1 MEKMPT
7 FSWTFDRRGTLATT
21 GVASVEM
28 RVTYM
33 RKSKVMA
40 TGVRLGRG
48 EWRDGRVVKRGDAVA
63 LNRVLERMRGD
74 VLRVLDE
81 MMEEGMVDIMAI
93 PDRMARMKGDGRT
106 FLGWCRERAE
116 VRKYGRA
123 EDSKERYDRFLRWF
137 TAWGGI
143 RYFSDVTDRG
153 VLAMDAAL
161 KEKGM
166 TDYSKWNNYHR
177 FLNSFILDAMAA
189 GLLRRNPYKWV
200 NIRKDKESHGLH
212 KYLTLEELRRIEE
225 AQMGT
230 DCLERVRDL
239 FVFQCYTCL
248 AYHDLA
254 SFDAGRLVDV
264 GGGRCRIVGSV
275 GRLGRSTPS
284 CCCVPPWPCWRS
296 MGGGCLCSLT

>member
-1 MEKMPT
+1 MDKLPS
-7 FSWTFDRRGTLATT
+7 FSWCFDRRGTLATT

-28 RVTYM
+28 RVSYM
-33 RKSKVMA
+33 RRCKVMA

-93 PDRMARMKGDGRT
+93 PDRMARMKGEGRT
-106 FLGWCRERAE
+106 FLEWCRERAE

-123 EDSKERYDRFLRWF
+123 ADSQERYDRFLRWF
-137 TAWGGI
+137 SAWGGI
-143 RYFSDVTDRG
+143 RYFSDVTDHG

-212 KYLTLEELRRIEE
+212 KYLTLEELDGWRRRGWGLR
-225 AQMGT
+225 AWSGCGT
-230 DCLERVRDL
+230 SSCSSATPVWLIMIWPTSTR
-239 FVFQCYTCL
+239 
-248 AYHDLA
+248 
-254 SFDAGRLVDV
+254 AG
-264 GGGRCRIVGSV
+264 
-275 GRLGRSTPS
+275 
-284 CCCVPPWPCWRS
+284 W
-296 MGGGCLCSLT
+296 